1 MSNATDERQE
11 GKTAEMLCRLRLVLW
26 GGGGKLADVLKQER
40 KNISGMLRLAVAVQT
55 FGHCIDFENSLVID
69 KGSFHVR
76 KTLES
81 WHTFANKHANN
92 NSKLLP
98 SRYSILFFKKK

>member
-11 GKTAEMLCRLRLVLW
+11 GKTAEMFCADCDWYCVGDLLT
-26 GGGGKLADVLKQER
+26 DVLKQER

-55 FGHCIDFENSLVID
+55 FGHRIDFENSLVID

-98 SRYSILFFKKK
+98 SRYSILFLKKK

>member
-1 MSNATDERQE
+1 MPLMKGTKA
-11 GKTAEMLCRLRLVLW
+11 KLLRCSVPIVIGTVW
-26 GGGGKLADVLKQER
+26 GKLADVLKQER

-98 SRYSILFFKKK
+98 SRYSILF